1 MDGADGYEL
10 TGGYRQVLGS
20 NPSGLVSTMSHKN
33 TSAKGGNME
42 DIKQKII
49 ESLEEKL
56 ELEVDENDI
65 EIPDAEHGDFA
76 YPVMKAASELG
87 EYPRELAEKLKEEIE
102 LDKVQS
108 IEVAGP
114 GYLNFYLDRE
124 EASKDILD
132 SAAEGFEDKGE
143 KVVVEHTSPNPNKP
157 LHMGTMRCAVLGDT
171 IARVADFNGFEV
183 EVQDYINDLG
193 RQSARTV
200 YAQRNF
206 MDELDEEEKE
216 KKADFWVGRLY
227 SIAGQHI
234 EDNPDEEQK
243 VDNIIKES
251 EKLDTDTFEEL
262 EGIVEK
268 SLRGQLQTA
277 YNSNVF
283 YDLVAFESD
292 TIQSG
297 LYDEALELLKGLDK
311 VYTVEE
317 GGDEGCLVMDISEYE
332 EELGGL
338 KKPYK
343 ILKRSNGTATYITK
357 DIALTLW
364 KFGVLEGE
372 FGYEEFDRQPN
383 GEKLYTTGGPSLG
396 DFGNAD
402 RVINVIG
409 KPQAYLQQVIKFSLK
424 AMGYEQESENLNHL
438 DFKFVYLPGK
448 VAYSGRKG
456 NWVGKHGDAVLEKCQ
471 ELALDEIQDRYDFS
485 DEKEKEIAEKV
496 GVAAVR
502 YFLLKFSR
510 EKDIDFSFEK
520 ALDWE
525 GDSGPYL
532 LYSNA
537 RAHGIIDDAE
547 EKPVFSNYEKE
558 IEYQLIRKLSEF
570 EEVVEDT
577 FDSQEPTRLTHYT
590 KDLAETFNSFYH
602 KCPVNSA
609 ETEELKKSRLKI
621 TEGFIRV
628 MEQSLQLMG
637 IESLDEM

>member
-1 MDGADGYEL
+1 
-10 TGGYRQVLGS
+10 
-20 NPSGLVSTMSHKN
+20 
-33 TSAKGGNME
+33 ME
-42 DIKQKII
+42 EIKQQII
-49 ESLEEKL
+49 TKLEE
-56 ELEVDENDI
+56 ELEIDIDENDI
-65 EIPDAEHGDFA
+65 EVPDAEHGDFA
-76 YPVMKAASELG
+76 YPVMKAAG
-87 EYPRELAEKLKEEIE
+87 QKDRNPRELAQELSDEIMVEGVEK
-102 LDKVQS
+102 

-114 GYLNFYLDRE
+114 GYLNFYFDRE
-124 EASKDILD
+124 EVSKEILN
-132 SAAEGFEDKGE
+132 SAAEGFEDKDE

-157 LHMGTMRCAVLGDT
+157 LHMGTKRCAILGDT
-171 IARVADFNGFEV
+171 IARIADFTGFEV

-206 MDELDEEEKE
+206 LDQLDEEEKQ

-234 EDNPDEEQK
+234 EENPDEEAK
-243 VDNIIKES
+243 VDRIIRES

-262 EGIVEK
+262 ESIVEK

-297 LYDEALELLKGLDK
+297 LYDEALDLLKGLEK
-311 VYTVEE
+311 VYTVEHGE
-317 GGDEGCLVMDISEYE
+317 DEGCLVMDISDYE

-364 KFGVLEGE
+364 KFGVLDGE
-372 FGYEEFDRQPN
+372 FGYEEFDEQPN
-383 GEKLYTTGGPSLG
+383 GETLHTTGGSNPG

-424 AMGYEQESENLNHL
+424 AMGYEEQSENLNHL

-471 ELALDEIQDRYDFS
+471 ELALEEVQDRYDF
-485 DEKEKEIAEKV
+485 DEEKEHEISEKV
-496 GVAAVR
+496 AVAAVR

-537 RAHGIIDDAE
+537 RAHGIIDGADE
-547 EKPVFSNYEKE
+547 EPEFVTYEKD
-558 IEYQLIRKLSEF
+558 IEYELIRKLSEF
-570 EEVVEDT
+570 DQVVENC
-577 FDSQEPTRLTHYT
+577 FESQEPVQLTHYL

-602 KCPVNSA
+602 KCPVNTA
-609 ETEELKKSRLKI
+609 ETEELKKSRLKT
-621 TEGFIRV
+621 TESFVEV
-628 MEQSLQLMG
+628 MEQGLELLG
-637 IESLDEM
+637 IDSLDEM

>member
-1 MDGADGYEL
+1 
-10 TGGYRQVLGS
+10 
-20 NPSGLVSTMSHKN
+20 MSHKN
-33 TSAKGGNME
+33 TNGKGGNME
-42 DIKQKII
+42 DIKQQIMQK
-49 ESLEEKL
+49 LEEKL
-56 ELEVDENDI
+56 DLEVSENDI
-65 EIPDAEHGDFA
+65 EVPDAEHGDFA
-76 YPVMKAASELG
+76 YPVMKVAG
-87 EYPRELAEKLKEEIE
+87 IKDRNPRKLAEELKEQIE
-102 LDKVQS
+102 VDSVQK

-124 EASKDILD
+124 EASKNILN
-132 SAAEGFEDKGE
+132 SAAEGFESKDE
-143 KVVVEHTSPNPNKP
+143 KVVIEHTSPNPNKP
-157 LHMGTMRCAVLGDT
+157 LHMGTMRCAILGDT
-171 IARVADFNGFEV
+171 VARLADFTGFEV

-206 MDELDEEEKE
+206 MDMLDDEEKQ

-234 EDNPDEEQK
+234 EDNPEEEDK
-243 VDNIIKES
+243 VDNIIQES
-251 EKLDTDTFEEL
+251 EKLDTETFEEL
-262 EGIVEK
+262 ETIVEK

-297 LYDEALELLKGLDK
+297 LYNEALDLLKSLDK
-311 VYTVEE
+311 VYTVEDGE
-317 GGDEGCLVMDISEYE
+317 DEGCLVMDISEYE

-364 KFGVLEGE
+364 KFGVLDGE
-372 FGYEEFDRQPN
+372 FGYEEFDQQPN
-383 GEKLYTTGGPSLG
+383 GETLYTTGGSESA
-396 DFGNAD
+396 DFGDAD

-424 AMGYEQESENLNHL
+424 AMGFEEESRKLNHL

-456 NWVGKHGDAVLEKCQ
+456 NWVGKHGDAVLQKCQ
-471 ELALDEIQDRYDFS
+471 EMALEEIQDRYDFS
-485 DEKEKEIAEKV
+485 KEKEEEISEKV
-496 GVAAVR
+496 AVAAVR

-537 RAHGIIDDAE
+537 RAHGILDGADE
-547 EKPVFSNYEKE
+547 EPKFLTYEEE
-558 IEYQLIRKLSEF
+558 IEYELIRKISKF
-570 EEVVEDT
+570 DEVVENC
-577 FDSQEPTRLTHYT
+577 FESQEPVQLTHYL

-602 KCPVNSA
+602 KCPVNTANS
-609 ETEELKKSRLKI
+609 EKLKKSRLK
-621 TEGFIRV
+621 TTKSFIEV
-628 MEQSLQLMG
+628 MEQGLELLG
-637 IESLDEM
+637 IEPLDEM